1 MWVPVFA
8 DDARVE
14 GEAVLFTCK
23 LLDRRIPCRIDAQV
37 LRAELAAADDDLVA
51 IFAQNRER
59 IQDKIR
65 HKIRMG
71 RYEADGSIVIK
82 PGDLQTEGGALLKPK
97 QKTSP

>member
-8 DDARVE
+8 DDARVD
-14 GEAVLFTCK
+14 GPAVLFTCR
-23 LLDRRIPCRIDAQV
+23 LLDRRIPCRIGADV
-37 LRAELAAADDDLVA
+37 LRTELTGPDNDLLA

-71 RYEADGSIVIK
+71 RYEADGGIEIK
-82 PGDLQTEGGALLKPK
+82 PGDLQTEGGALLKPR
-97 QKTSP
+97 QKTGS

>member
-1 MWVPVFA
+1 M
-8 DDARVE
+8 
-14 GEAVLFTCK
+14 L
-23 LLDRRIPCRIDAQV
+23 
-37 LRAELAAADDDLVA
+37 A

-71 RYEADGSIVIK
+71 RYEADGSIEIK